1 MATLAPRDEAQR
13 APLLARSRARTPSDA
28 PSPRGRGGFFG
39 TALAGHPASPPA
51 LALRAVAALA
61 LVAALTLAALVAGL
75 LPGAPS
81 LAAALGLAPPGGSD
95 AASAC
100 KIVYYYHVPK
110 TGGGSIVRYFG
121 HLPSVNLLRYEST
134 KWVKPENKTLW
145 HWEHAS
151 AESHWDDFIVPEALK
166 PGNHLIAH
174 HWGRFGMRDMR
185 PRLRRLR
192 AEARRRG
199 CDFMASTTFRNPV
212 DRDVSEDVFRR
223 MHKRERETAEG
234 DANERDA
241 ERPLSPGP
249 LAKDHPPGL
258 GGDQKNAGALP
269 AGYLGDEQLRFFLLN
284 SKRFDDAFLPR
295 APLRTRP
302 ALRSRALRLA
312 RAIMREDF
320 ELVTTIEH
328 LEAQKDAFVAFFG
341 LGVTSPSPRTTATAN
356 ASERDA
362 AAAQKAAPE
371 VGQTEAGD
379 ALAHVHRIDY
389 VKEGVSEAEM
399 ARMRRAY
406 ADTNDADAQLYRL
419 ARALGGD
426 AKVDANGDA
435 KVDANADAKRDSDEG
450 ARAASAA
457 STSKRRSKSNKFALG
472 LEESPEVTALKA
484 QIAAL
489 QAKLDAALR
498 AKVVDQALVA
508 TLRAALDEARAS
520 RDAAVEAEAEAASA
534 AIHEL
539 EVELERAEADL
550 VLAKKAKAAG
560 DAAVEAVQ
568 KAIDAGAAPEGEGE
582 EKLEEAK
589 RVREEAE
596 AAVADAEAM
605 VEDLERRIAAL
616 KTPNGAT

>member
-1 MATLAPRDEAQR
+1 
-13 APLLARSRARTPSDA
+13 
-28 PSPRGRGGFFG
+28 
-39 TALAGHPASPPA
+39 
-51 LALRAVAALA
+51 V
-61 LVAALTLAALVAGL
+61 
-75 LPGAPS
+75 
-81 LAAALGLAPPGGSD
+81 
-95 AASAC
+95 
-100 KIVYYYHVPK
+100 
-110 TGGGSIVRYFG
+110 
-121 HLPSVNLLRYEST
+121 
-134 KWVKPENKTLW
+134 
-145 HWEHAS
+145 
-151 AESHWDDFIVPEALK
+151 
-166 PGNHLIAH
+166 
-174 HWGRFGMRDMR
+174 
-185 PRLRRLR
+185 
-192 AEARRRG
+192 
-199 CDFMASTTFRNPV
+199 
-212 DRDVSEDVFRR
+212 
-223 MHKRERETAEG
+223 
-234 DANERDA
+234 
-241 ERPLSPGP
+241 
-249 LAKDHPPGL
+249 
-258 GGDQKNAGALP
+258 
-269 AGYLGDEQLRFFLLN
+269 
-284 SKRFDDAFLPR
+284 
-295 APLRTRP
+295 
-302 ALRSRALRLA
+302 
-312 RAIMREDF
+312 REDF

-341 LGVTSPSPRTTATAN
+341 LGVTSPSPRTTANAN
-356 ASERDA
+356 ASERDD

-389 VKEGVSEAEM
+389 AKEGVSEAEM

-426 AKVDANGDA
+426 AKVDAN
-435 KVDANADAKRDSDEG
+435 ADAKRDSEEG
-450 ARAASAA
+450 ARAAAA
-457 STSKRRSKSNKFALG
+457 STAKRRSKNNKFALG

>member
-1 MATLAPRDEAQR
+1 M
-13 APLLARSRARTPSDA
+13 
-28 PSPRGRGGFFG
+28 
-39 TALAGHPASPPA
+39 
-51 LALRAVAALA
+51 
-61 LVAALTLAALVAGL
+61 
-75 LPGAPS
+75 
-81 LAAALGLAPPGGSD
+81 
-95 AASAC
+95 
-100 KIVYYYHVPK
+100 
-110 TGGGSIVRYFG
+110 
-121 HLPSVNLLRYEST
+121 NLLRYEST

-312 RAIMREDF
+312 RAIMREEF

-341 LGVTSPSPRTTATAN
+341 LGVTSPSPRTNANAN

-426 AKVDANGDA
+426 AKVDAN
-435 KVDANADAKRDSDEG
+435 ADAKRDEDRAHRTPSSDEG

-457 STSKRRSKSNKFALG
+457 STAKRRSKSKFALG
-472 LEESPEVTALKA
+472 LAAPEVTALKA

-489 QAKLDAALR
+489 QAKLRR
-498 AKVVDQALVA
+498 ASRGWWTGAVA
-508 TLRAALDEARAS
+508 TLGGVARRAS
-520 RDAAVEAEAEAASA
+520 RAAVEAEAERASA
-534 AIHEL
+534 ASPSSRWSSSAPSGLGAAKARRRGPRWRRCRKPSTRGGAERARRSCGG
-539 EVELERAEADL
+539 ERVRGGGVAGRRAEAMRRTSS
-550 VLAKKAKAAG
+550 
-560 DAAVEAVQ
+560 DASRRSNAERSDVMRRTR
-568 KAIDAGAAPEGEGE
+568 APPWG
-582 EKLEEAK
+582 
-589 RVREEAE
+589 V
-596 AAVADAEAM
+596 
-605 VEDLERRIAAL
+605 
-616 KTPNGAT
+616 